1 MAAEIEDVFREVYA
15 GRVVPS
21 MRTMQFAGEPIFR
34 SNARAFNC
42 SYAALT
48 KWKDFA
54 DIFWLMMNGVG
65 TGYSVQKHHIEKLP
79 TVGLG
84 VRGYVTLPDTKEA

>member
-1 MAAEIEDVFREVYA
+1 
-15 GRVVPS
+15 
-21 MRTMQFAGEPIFR
+21 
-34 SNARAFNC
+34 
-42 SYAALT
+42 
-48 KWKDFA
+48 
-54 DIFWLMMNGVG
+54 MNGVG